1 MQKFS
6 DVFGKYIEK
15 KCADPA
21 LRESE
26 VTGLLVATE
35 DNAIRV
41 TVSPSALVPH
51 AVISETQRALAMGL
65 SARSVVISAR
75 YPAELLD
82 EKAFPLIID
91 YLKAANEPVN
101 GFFLRAEVAFED
113 NRFAVRLP
121 EQIVSFLE
129 PLALTGKIAA
139 QTEALFG
146 IHPQVSFIPVP
157 DYELKPV
164 EYPTEKLVE
173 DDYIPEIPPVPL
185 EAPPWE
191 EEAPLPEPP
200 SVEPQDT
207 PAAAPKAPP
216 KPRAPKK
223 EKADTP
229 FEDSSKK
236 PIGAYRLIK
245 GAAVPISTLALDT
258 GSAVIWGDIFSMES
272 RTTRD
277 NNHFIMSIAITDY
290 TGSINLKIFDEIKN
304 KPKLDTLKVGNTI
317 LVQGDISY
325 DKYDRDMVM
334 RPRNINTVKK
344 NVVTDDAPVK
354 RVELHLHTTMSA
366 MDAVTPAEQLVRRA
380 HDWGHPAVA
389 ITDHGVVQAFPEVMN
404 AVEAIR
410 KDDPDFK
417 AIYGVEGY
425 FVNDMLPAVKGKTDE
440 AIDGRYIVFDLETT
454 GLSPATERIIEIG
467 AVKVENGAVTDSFD
481 LFVDP
486 EKTISPEITRL
497 TSITNDMVAGAPSE
511 QEALEQFFRF
521 CDGCNVFVAHNAD
534 FDMSFLR
541 AAIHRCGREEDPV
554 QIDTLV
560 MGRAMYPGLKKHK
573 LDSLAEHLG
582 VEQKHHHRA
591 DDDARVL
598 AEIFL
603 KMLQTLVAEKQIT
616 KVMEINHSMGQQ
628 NSTKTHP
635 YHIVLLVKNQVGLKN
650 LYKIISASHLD
661 YFYKKPRIPKS
672 LLTKYREGII
682 VGSACEAGEL
692 FKAIREGKK
701 WAELCDI
708 ASFYDYLEVQPLGNN
723 MFMVRDGEVRSEKA
737 LQDFNITVLKLGKQ
751 LGIPVVATGDV
762 HFMDQK
768 DGRFREILMAGSGF
782 KDTDNQAPL
791 YFRTTEQMLK
801 EFDYL
806 PEETAQEIVI
816 DNPRKIAEMV
826 EYIRPIPK
834 GTFPPSIPGSEEDL
848 IRITT
853 TRAKEM
859 YGDPLPEIVEKRLN
873 RELDSITKHGFAVLY
888 MIAQKLIYRSNEDGY
903 QVGSRGSVGSSFV
916 ATMAGISE
924 VNPLSPHY
932 LCRNCK
938 HSEFITDGS
947 YGSGFDLPHKNCPI
961 CGEEMYQDGHE
972 IPFETF
978 LGFDGDKEP
987 DIDLNFANEYQ
998 SRAHRYTEELF
1009 GRDHVFKAGTISTV
1023 KDKTAFGYVKHF
1035 LEERGQTVT
1044 NAEENRLILG
1054 CTGVKRTT
1062 GQHPGG
1068 MVVIPNDYE
1077 VYDFCPVQHPADDPN
1092 SDIITTHFDFHSLH
1106 DTILKLDELG
1116 HVVPTLYKHLEDYTG
1131 LKINDTPTND
1141 PEVYTLFTS
1150 CEALGISL
1158 DDIGITNGTLAL
1170 PEMGTGF
1177 VRGMLLEAKPKTFS
1191 DLLQISGLSHGT
1203 DVWLGNARDLIQ
1215 NGTCTISEV
1224 IGTRDSIMTYLL
1236 HHGLEPK
1243 RAFTI
1248 MEITRKGKAPK
1259 LLTDEMKQDM
1269 LAHGVPQWYIDSC
1282 LKIKYMFPKAHAAA
1296 YVIAAVRLGWFKV
1309 YRPQEFY
1316 AVYFTS
1322 RGDDFDANTAILG
1335 PAAVKQKILSLIAKG
1350 NDIST
1355 KESDQLE
1362 TLQVTYEMLLR
1373 GIELLPVD
1381 LYRSDATLYRLEGDK
1396 LRLPFTALK
1405 GLGAAAATALAEA
1418 GQKGPYLSVDDLTT
1432 RAGVSKTVVDL
1443 LREHGALASLPESS
1457 QMSLFG

>member
-1 MQKFS
+1 MQRFE
-6 DVFGKYIEK
+6 DIFGKYIEK
-15 KCADPA
+15 KCDSQA
-21 LRESE
+21 LRQSD
-26 VTGLLVATE
+26 VAGLQIATE
-35 DNAIRV
+35 DNAVRI
-41 TVSPSALVPH
+41 TLSSAALISH
-51 AVISETQRALAMGL
+51 AAIAEAQRSIAMGL
-65 SARSVVISAR
+65 LARVVEIKVH
-75 YPAELLD
+75 YPAELLG
-82 EKAFPLIID
+82 EEAFLLIID
-91 YLKAANEPVN
+91 YLKAANVPVN
-101 GFFLRAEVAFED
+101 GFFRRAVITYENE
-113 NRFAVRLP
+113 RFIVKLP
-121 EQIVSFLE
+121 EGIAAFLE
-129 PLALTGKIAA
+129 PLALPGKIAA
-139 QTEALFG
+139 QADELFG
-146 IHPQVSFIPVP
+146 VRPQVSFVPVP

-164 EYPTEKLVE
+164 EEPAPVMEAA
-173 DDYIPEIPPVPL
+173 PEVPPPPE

-191 EEAPLPEPP
+191 EAPIPP
-200 SVEPQDT
+200 AETEST
-207 PAAAPKAPP
+207 PAAKAPA

-223 EKADTP
+223 EKANIPYDEAT
-229 FEDSSKK
+229 KK
-236 PIGAYRLIK
+236 PVGNYRAIK
-245 GAAVPISTLALDT
+245 GTPVPIGTLGLDS
-258 GSAVIWGDIFSMES
+258 GSAVIWGDIFSVDC
-272 RTTRD
+272 RDTRD
-277 NNHFIMSIAITDY
+277 KNHFIMSIAITDY
-290 TGSINLKIFDEIKN
+290 TGSINLKIFDELSL
-304 KPKLDTLKVGNTI
+304 KPRLGDLKPGMTV

-334 RPRNINTVKK
+334 RPRHINTVKK
-344 NVVTDDAPVK
+344 NVLTDDAPVK

-366 MDAVTPAEQLVRRA
+366 MDGVSTAEDLVKRA
-380 HDWGHPAVA
+380 HSWGHPAVA
-389 ITDHGVVQAFPEVMN
+389 VTDHGVVQAFPEVMN
-404 AVEAIR
+404 TVEKIR

-425 FVNDMLPAVKGKTDE
+425 FINDMLPAVKGRTD
-440 AIDGRYIVFDLETT
+440 APINGRYIIFDLETT
-454 GLSPATERIIEIG
+454 GLSAATERIIEIG
-467 AVKVENGAVTDSFD
+467 AVKVENGEILESFD

-486 EKTISPEITRL
+486 EKTITPEITRL
-497 TSITNDMVAGAPSE
+497 TSITNEMVAGAPKE
-511 QEALEQFFRF
+511 TEALEQFFRF
-521 CDGCNVFVAHNAD
+521 CDGCDILVAHNAD
-534 FDMSFLR
+534 FDMGFLR
-541 AAIHRCGREEDPV
+541 AAIRRCGREEDPV

-560 MGRAMYPGLKKHK
+560 MARAMYPELKKHK
-573 LDSLAEHLG
+573 LDTIAERLG
-582 VEQKHHHRA
+582 VTQKHHHRA

-603 KMLQTLVAEKQIT
+603 KMVQRLVEDAGIT
-616 KVMEINHSMGQQ
+616 KVMDINHSMGQQ
-628 NSTKTHP
+628 NTGKMHP
-635 YHIVLLVKNQVGLKN
+635 YHIVLLVQNQTGLKN
-650 LYKIISASHLD
+650 LYKIISASHLE
-661 YFYKKPRIPKS
+661 YFQKKPRIPKS
-672 LLTKYREGII
+672 LLVRHREGLL

-701 WAELCDI
+701 WSELCDI
-708 ASFYDYLEVQPLGNN
+708 AEFYDYLEVQPLGNN
-723 MFMVRDGEVRSEKA
+723 MFMVRDGEVRSEKD
-737 LQDFNITVLKLGKQ
+737 LQDLNITVLKLGQQ
-751 LGIPVVATGDV
+751 LGKPVVATGDV
-762 HFMDQK
+762 HFLEEK
-768 DGRFREILMAGSGF
+768 DARFREILMAGMGF
-782 KDTDNQAPL
+782 KDADNQAPL
-791 YFRTTEQMLK
+791 YFRTTGQMLK

-806 PEETAQEIVI
+806 PEETAREIVI
-816 DNPRKIAEMV
+816 DNPRKIAESI
-826 EYIRPIPK
+826 EYVRPIPK

-888 MIAQKLIYRSNEDGY
+888 MIAQKLIFRSNEEGY

-924 VNPLSPHY
+924 VNPLPPHY
-932 LCRNCK
+932 LCRKCK

-947 YGSGFDLPHKNCPI
+947 YGSGFDLPHKNCPV

-1009 GRDHVFKAGTISTV
+1009 GRDHVFKAGTISTI
-1023 KDKTAFGYVKHF
+1023 KDKTAYGYVKHF
-1035 LEERGQTVT
+1035 LEDRGQTVP
-1044 NAEENRLILG
+1044 NAEENRLVIG
-1054 CTGVKRTT
+1054 CTGIKRTT

-1141 PEVYTLFTS
+1141 PAVYTLFTS
-1150 CEALGISL
+1150 CEALGITL

-1170 PEMGTGF
+1170 PEMGTPF

-1203 DVWLGNARDLIQ
+1203 DVWLGNAQDLIR

-1243 RAFTI
+1243 LAFNI
-1248 MEITRKGKAPK
+1248 MEITRKGKAPEK
-1259 LLTDEMKQDM
+1259 LTEEMKQDM
-1269 LAHGVPQWYIDSC
+1269 LAHNVPQWYIDSC

-1309 YRPQEFY
+1309 YRPREFY

-1350 NDIST
+1350 NEIST

-1381 LYRSDATLYRLEGDK
+1381 LYQSDATLYRLEGDK

-1405 GLGAAAATALAEA
+1405 GLGTAAAASLAEA
-1418 GQKGPYLSVDDLTT
+1418 GRKGPYLSIDDITA
-1432 RAGVSKTVVDL
+1432 RSGVSKTVIDL
-1443 LREHGALASLPESS
+1443 LREHGSLSSLPESS

>member
-1 MQKFS
+1 MQRFE

-15 KCADPA
+15 KSDSQA
-21 LRESE
+21 LRQSD
-26 VTGLLVATE
+26 VAGLQIATE
-35 DNAIRV
+35 DNAVRI
-41 TVSPSALVPH
+41 TLSSAALISH
-51 AVISETQRALAMGL
+51 AAIAEAQRSIAMGL
-65 SARSVVISAR
+65 LARVVEIKVH
-75 YPAELLD
+75 YPAELLG
-82 EKAFPLIID
+82 EEAFLLIID
-91 YLKAANEPVN
+91 YLKAANVPVN
-101 GFFLRAEVAFED
+101 GFFRRAVITYENE
-113 NRFAVRLP
+113 RFIVKLP
-121 EQIVSFLE
+121 EGIAAFLE
-129 PLALTGKIAA
+129 PLALPGKIAA
-139 QTEALFG
+139 QADELFG
-146 IHPQVSFIPVP
+146 VRPQVSFIPVP
-157 DYELKPV
+157 DYELKPAEEPAPVV
-164 EYPTEKLVE
+164 EEA
-173 DDYIPEIPPVPL
+173 PEVPPPPE

-191 EEAPLPEPP
+191 EAPIPP
-200 SVEPQDT
+200 AETEST
-207 PAAAPKAPP
+207 PAAKAPA

-223 EKADTP
+223 EKANIPYDEAT
-229 FEDSSKK
+229 KK
-236 PIGAYRLIK
+236 PVGNYRAIK
-245 GAAVPISTLALDT
+245 GTPVPIGTLGLDS
-258 GSAVIWGDIFSMES
+258 GSAVIWGDIFSVDC
-272 RTTRD
+272 RDTRD
-277 NNHFIMSIAITDY
+277 KNHFIMSIAITDY
-290 TGSINLKIFDEIKN
+290 TGSINLKIFDELSL
-304 KPKLDTLKVGNTI
+304 KPKLGDLKPGMTV

-334 RPRNINTVKK
+334 RPRHINTVKK
-344 NVVTDDAPVK
+344 NVLTDDAPVK

-366 MDAVTPAEQLVRRA
+366 MDGVSTAEDLVKRA
-380 HDWGHPAVA
+380 HSWGHPAVA
-389 ITDHGVVQAFPEVMN
+389 VTDHGVVQAFPEVMN
-404 AVEAIR
+404 TVEKIR

-425 FVNDMLPAVKGKTDE
+425 FINDMLPAVKGRTD
-440 AIDGRYIVFDLETT
+440 APINGRYIIFDLETT
-454 GLSPATERIIEIG
+454 GLSAATERIIEIG
-467 AVKVENGAVTDSFD
+467 AVKVENGEILESFD

-486 EKTISPEITRL
+486 EKAITPEITRL
-497 TSITNDMVAGAPSE
+497 TSITNEMVAGAPKE
-511 QEALEQFFRF
+511 AEALEQFFRF
-521 CDGCNVFVAHNAD
+521 CDGCDILVAHNAD
-534 FDMSFLR
+534 FDMGFLR
-541 AAIHRCGREEDPV
+541 AAIRRCGREEDPV

-560 MGRAMYPGLKKHK
+560 MARAMYPELKKHK
-573 LDSLAEHLG
+573 LDTIAERLG
-582 VEQKHHHRA
+582 VTQKHHHRA

-603 KMLQTLVAEKQIT
+603 KMVQKLVEDAGIT
-616 KVMEINHSMGQQ
+616 KVMDINHSMGQQ
-628 NSTKTHP
+628 NTAKTHP
-635 YHIVLLVKNQVGLKN
+635 YHIVLLVQNQTGLKN
-650 LYKIISASHLD
+650 LYKIISASHLE
-661 YFYKKPRIPKS
+661 YFQKKPRIPKS
-672 LLTKYREGII
+672 LLIRHREGLL

-701 WAELCDI
+701 WSELCDI
-708 ASFYDYLEVQPLGNN
+708 ADFYDYLEVQPLGNN
-723 MFMVRDGEVRSEKA
+723 MFMVRDGEVRSEKD
-737 LQDFNITVLKLGKQ
+737 LQDLNITVLKLGQQ
-751 LGIPVVATGDV
+751 LGKPVVATGDV
-762 HFMDQK
+762 HFLEEK
-768 DGRFREILMAGSGF
+768 DARFREILMAGMGF
-782 KDTDNQAPL
+782 KDADNQAPL
-791 YFRTTEQMLK
+791 YFRTTGQMLK

-806 PEETAQEIVI
+806 PEETAREIVI
-816 DNPRKIAEMV
+816 DNPRKIAESI
-826 EYIRPIPK
+826 EYVRPIPK

-888 MIAQKLIYRSNEDGY
+888 MIAQKLIFRSNEEGY

-924 VNPLSPHY
+924 VNPLPPHY
-932 LCRNCK
+932 LCRKCK

-947 YGSGFDLPHKNCPI
+947 YGSGFDLPHKNCPV

-1009 GRDHVFKAGTISTV
+1009 GRDHVFKAGTISTI
-1023 KDKTAFGYVKHF
+1023 KDKTAYGYVKHF
-1035 LEERGQTVT
+1035 LEDRGQTVP
-1044 NAEENRLILG
+1044 NAEENRLVIG
-1054 CTGVKRTT
+1054 CTGIKRTT

-1141 PEVYTLFTS
+1141 PAVYTLFTS
-1150 CEALGISL
+1150 CEALGITL

-1170 PEMGTGF
+1170 PEMGTPF

-1203 DVWLGNARDLIQ
+1203 DVWLGNAQDLIR

-1243 RAFTI
+1243 LAFNI
-1248 MEITRKGKAPK
+1248 MEITRKGKAPEK
-1259 LLTDEMKQDM
+1259 LTEEMKQDM
-1269 LAHGVPQWYIDSC
+1269 LAHNVPQWYIDSC

-1309 YRPQEFY
+1309 YRPREFY

-1350 NDIST
+1350 NEIST

-1381 LYRSDATLYRLEGDK
+1381 LYQSDATLYRLEGDK

-1405 GLGAAAATALAEA
+1405 GLGAAAAASLAEA
-1418 GQKGPYLSVDDLTT
+1418 GRKGPYLSIDDITA
-1432 RAGVSKTVVDL
+1432 RSGVSKTVIDL
-1443 LREHGALASLPESS
+1443 LREHGSLSSLPESS

>member
-1 MQKFS
+1 MQRFE

-15 KCADPA
+15 KCNCQA
-21 LRESE
+21 LRQSD
-26 VTGLLVATE
+26 VAGLQIATE
-35 DNAIRV
+35 ENAVRI
-41 TVSPSALVPH
+41 TLSSATLISH
-51 AVISETQRALAMGL
+51 AAIAEAQRSIAMGL
-65 SARSVVISAR
+65 LARVVEIKVH
-75 YPAELLD
+75 YPAELLG
-82 EKAFPLIID
+82 EEAFLLIID
-91 YLKAANEPVN
+91 YLKAANVPVN
-101 GFFLRAEVAFED
+101 GFFRRAVITYENE
-113 NRFAVRLP
+113 RFTVKLP
-121 EQIVSFLE
+121 EGIAAFLE
-129 PLALTGKIAA
+129 PLALPGKIAA
-139 QTEALFG
+139 QADELFG
-146 IHPQVSFIPVP
+146 VRPQVSFVPVP

-164 EYPTEKLVE
+164 EEPAPVMEE
-173 DDYIPEIPPVPL
+173 APEVPPPPE

-191 EEAPLPEPP
+191 EAPIPP
-200 SVEPQDT
+200 AETEST
-207 PAAAPKAPP
+207 PAAKVPA

-223 EKADTP
+223 EKANTP
-229 FEDSSKK
+229 YDEATKK
-236 PIGAYRLIK
+236 PVGNYRAIK
-245 GAAVPISTLALDT
+245 GTPVPIGTLGLDS
-258 GSAVIWGDIFSMES
+258 GSAVIWGDIFSVDC
-272 RTTRD
+272 RDTRD
-277 NNHFIMSIAITDY
+277 KNHFIMSIAITDY
-290 TGSINLKIFDEIKN
+290 TGSINLKIFDELSL
-304 KPKLDTLKVGNTI
+304 KPKLGDLKPGMTV

-334 RPRNINTVKK
+334 RPRHINTVKK
-344 NVVTDDAPVK
+344 NVLTDDAPVK

-366 MDAVTPAEQLVRRA
+366 MDGVSTAEDLVKRA
-380 HDWGHPAVA
+380 HSWGHPAVA
-389 ITDHGVVQAFPEVMN
+389 VTDHGVVQAFPEVMN
-404 AVEAIR
+404 TVEKIR

-425 FVNDMLPAVKGKTDE
+425 FINDMLPAVKGRTD
-440 AIDGRYIVFDLETT
+440 APINGRYIIFDLETT
-454 GLSPATERIIEIG
+454 GLSAATERIIEIG
-467 AVKVENGAVTDSFD
+467 AVKVENGEILESFD

-486 EKTISPEITRL
+486 EKAITPEITRL
-497 TSITNDMVAGAPSE
+497 TSITNEMVAGAPKE
-511 QEALEQFFRF
+511 AEALEQFFRF
-521 CDGCNVFVAHNAD
+521 CDGCDILVAHNAD
-534 FDMSFLR
+534 FDMGFLR
-541 AAIHRCGREEDPV
+541 AAIRRCGREEDPV

-560 MGRAMYPGLKKHK
+560 MARAMYPELKKHK
-573 LDSLAEHLG
+573 LDTIAERLG
-582 VEQKHHHRA
+582 VTQKHHHRA

-603 KMLQTLVAEKQIT
+603 KMVQKLVEDAGIT
-616 KVMEINHSMGQQ
+616 KVMDINHSMGQQ
-628 NSTKTHP
+628 NTAKTHP
-635 YHIVLLVKNQVGLKN
+635 YHIVLLVQNQTGLKN
-650 LYKIISASHLD
+650 LYKIISASHLE
-661 YFYKKPRIPKS
+661 YFQKKPRIPKS
-672 LLTKYREGII
+672 LLVQHREGLL

-701 WAELCDI
+701 WSELCDI
-708 ASFYDYLEVQPLGNN
+708 ADFYDYLEVQPLGNN
-723 MFMVRDGEVRSEKA
+723 MFMVRDGEVRSEKD
-737 LQDFNITVLKLGKQ
+737 LQDLNITVLKLGQQ
-751 LGIPVVATGDV
+751 LGKPVVATGDV
-762 HFMDQK
+762 HFLEEK
-768 DGRFREILMAGSGF
+768 DARFREILMAGMGF
-782 KDTDNQAPL
+782 KDADHQAPL
-791 YFRTTEQMLK
+791 YFRTTGQMLK

-806 PEETAQEIVI
+806 PEETAREIVI
-816 DNPRKIAEMV
+816 DNPRKIAESI
-826 EYIRPIPK
+826 EYVRPIPK

-888 MIAQKLIYRSNEDGY
+888 MIAQKLIFRSNEEGY

-924 VNPLSPHY
+924 VNPLPPHY
-932 LCRNCK
+932 LCRKCK

-947 YGSGFDLPHKNCPI
+947 YGSGFDLPHKNCPV

-1009 GRDHVFKAGTISTV
+1009 GRDHVFKAGTISTI
-1023 KDKTAFGYVKHF
+1023 KDKTAYGYVKHF
-1035 LEERGQTVT
+1035 LEDRGQTVP
-1044 NAEENRLILG
+1044 NAEENRLVIG
-1054 CTGVKRTT
+1054 CTGIKRTT

-1141 PEVYTLFTS
+1141 PAVYTLFTS
-1150 CEALGISL
+1150 CEALGITL

-1170 PEMGTGF
+1170 PEMGTPF
-1177 VRGMLLEAKPKTFS
+1177 VRGMLLEAKPKSFS

-1203 DVWLGNARDLIQ
+1203 DVWLGNAQDLIR

-1243 RAFTI
+1243 LAFNI
-1248 MEITRKGKAPK
+1248 MEITRKGKAPEK
-1259 LLTDEMKQDM
+1259 LTEEMKQDM
-1269 LAHGVPQWYIDSC
+1269 LAHDVPQWYIDSC

-1309 YRPQEFY
+1309 YRPREFY

-1350 NDIST
+1350 NEIST

-1381 LYRSDATLYRLEGDK
+1381 LYQSDATLYRLEGDK

-1405 GLGAAAATALAEA
+1405 GLGAAAAASLAEA
-1418 GQKGPYLSVDDLTT
+1418 GRKGPYLSIDDITG
-1432 RAGVSKTVVDL
+1432 RSGVSKTVIDL
-1443 LREHGALASLPESS
+1443 LREHGSLSSLPESS

>member
-1 MQKFS
+1 MQRFE
-6 DVFGKYIEK
+6 DIFGKYIEK
-15 KCADPA
+15 KCDSQA
-21 LRESE
+21 LRQSD
-26 VTGLLVATE
+26 VAGLQIATE
-35 DNAIRV
+35 DNAVRI
-41 TVSPSALVPH
+41 TLSSAALISH
-51 AVISETQRALAMGL
+51 AAIAEAQRSIAMGL
-65 SARSVVISAR
+65 LARVVEIKVH
-75 YPAELLD
+75 YPAELLG
-82 EKAFPLIID
+82 EEAFLLIID
-91 YLKAANEPVN
+91 YLKAANVPVN
-101 GFFLRAEVAFED
+101 GFFRRAVITYENE
-113 NRFAVRLP
+113 RFTVKLP
-121 EQIVSFLE
+121 EGIAAFLE
-129 PLALTGKIAA
+129 PLALPGKIAA
-139 QTEALFG
+139 QADELFG
-146 IHPQVSFIPVP
+146 VRPQVSFIPVP
-157 DYELKPV
+157 DYELKPAEEPAPVV
-164 EYPTEKLVE
+164 EEA
-173 DDYIPEIPPVPL
+173 PEVPPPPE

-191 EEAPLPEPP
+191 EAPIPP
-200 SVEPQDT
+200 AETEST
-207 PAAAPKAPP
+207 PAAKAPA

-223 EKADTP
+223 EKANIPYDETT
-229 FEDSSKK
+229 KK
-236 PIGAYRLIK
+236 PVGNYRPIK
-245 GAAVPISTLALDT
+245 GAPVPIGTLGLDS
-258 GSAVIWGDIFSMES
+258 GSAVIWGDIFSVDC
-272 RTTRD
+272 RDTRD
-277 NNHFIMSIAITDY
+277 KNHFIMSIAITDY
-290 TGSINLKIFDEIKN
+290 TGSINLKIFDELSL
-304 KPKLDTLKVGNTI
+304 KPKLGDLKPGMTV

-334 RPRNINTVKK
+334 RPRHINTVKK
-344 NVVTDDAPVK
+344 NVLTDDAPVK

-366 MDAVTPAEQLVRRA
+366 MDGVSTAEDLVKRA
-380 HDWGHPAVA
+380 HSWGHPAVA
-389 ITDHGVVQAFPEVMN
+389 VTDHGVVQAFPEVMN
-404 AVEAIR
+404 TVEKIR

-425 FVNDMLPAVKGKTDE
+425 FINDMLPAVKGRTD
-440 AIDGRYIVFDLETT
+440 APINGRYIIFDLETT
-454 GLSPATERIIEIG
+454 GLSAATERIIEIG
-467 AVKVENGAVTDSFD
+467 AVKVEYGEILESFD

-486 EKTISPEITRL
+486 EKAITPEITRL
-497 TSITNDMVAGAPSE
+497 TSITNEMVAGAPKE
-511 QEALEQFFRF
+511 ADALEQFFRF
-521 CDGCNVFVAHNAD
+521 CDGCDILVAHNAD
-534 FDMSFLR
+534 FDMGFLR
-541 AAIHRCGREEDPV
+541 AAIRRCGREEDPV

-560 MGRAMYPGLKKHK
+560 MARAMYPELKKHK
-573 LDSLAEHLG
+573 LDTIAERLG
-582 VEQKHHHRA
+582 VTQKHHHRA

-603 KMLQTLVAEKQIT
+603 KMVQKLVEDAGIT
-616 KVMEINHSMGQQ
+616 KVMDINHSMGQQ
-628 NSTKTHP
+628 NTAKTHP
-635 YHIVLLVKNQVGLKN
+635 YHIVLLVQNQTGLKN
-650 LYKIISASHLD
+650 LYKIISASHLE
-661 YFYKKPRIPKS
+661 YFQKKPRIPKS
-672 LLTKYREGII
+672 LLVRHREGLL

-701 WAELCDI
+701 WSELCDI
-708 ASFYDYLEVQPLGNN
+708 ADFYDYLEVQPLGNN
-723 MFMVRDGEVRSEKA
+723 MFMVRDGEVRSEKD
-737 LQDFNITVLKLGKQ
+737 LQDLNITVLKLGQQ
-751 LGIPVVATGDV
+751 LGKPVVATGDV
-762 HFMDQK
+762 HFLEEK
-768 DGRFREILMAGSGF
+768 DARFREILMAGMGF
-782 KDTDNQAPL
+782 KDADNQAPL
-791 YFRTTEQMLK
+791 YFRTTGQMLK

-806 PEETAQEIVI
+806 PEETAREIVI
-816 DNPRKIAEMV
+816 DNPRKIAESI
-826 EYIRPIPK
+826 EYVRPIPK

-888 MIAQKLIYRSNEDGY
+888 MIAQKLIFRSNEEGY

-924 VNPLSPHY
+924 VNPLPPHY
-932 LCRNCK
+932 LCRKCK

-947 YGSGFDLPHKNCPI
+947 YGSGFDLPHKNCPV

-1009 GRDHVFKAGTISTV
+1009 GRDHVFKAGTISTI
-1023 KDKTAFGYVKHF
+1023 KDKTAYGYVKHF
-1035 LEERGQTVT
+1035 LEDRGQTVP
-1044 NAEENRLILG
+1044 NAEENRLVIG
-1054 CTGVKRTT
+1054 CTGIKRTT

-1141 PEVYTLFTS
+1141 PAVYTLFTS
-1150 CEALGISL
+1150 CEALGITL

-1170 PEMGTGF
+1170 PEMGTPF

-1203 DVWLGNARDLIQ
+1203 DVWLGNAQDLIR

-1243 RAFTI
+1243 LAFNI
-1248 MEITRKGKAPK
+1248 MEITRKGKAPEK
-1259 LLTDEMKQDM
+1259 LTEEMKQDM
-1269 LAHGVPQWYIDSC
+1269 LAHNVPQWYIDSC

-1309 YRPQEFY
+1309 YRPREFY

-1350 NDIST
+1350 NEIST

-1381 LYRSDATLYRLEGDK
+1381 LYQSDATLYRLEGDK

-1405 GLGAAAATALAEA
+1405 GLGAAAAASLAEA
-1418 GQKGPYLSVDDLTT
+1418 GRKGPYLSIDDITA
-1432 RAGVSKTVVDL
+1432 RSGVSKTVIDL
-1443 LREHGALASLPESS
+1443 LREHGSLSSLPESS

>member
-1 MQKFS
+1 MQRFE

-15 KCADPA
+15 NCYNAP

-26 VTGLLVATE
+26 VVGLQIATE

-41 TVSPSALVPH
+41 ALSSPCIIPYSAI
-51 AVISETQRALAMGL
+51 AEAQRILSMNL
-65 SARSVVISAR
+65 SARSVAISAR
-75 YPAELLD
+75 YPSELLGP
-82 EKAFPLIID
+82 EAFSLVID
-91 YLKAANEPVN
+91 YLKAANVPVN
-101 GFFLRAEVAFED
+101 GFFRRAEIMYD
-113 NRFAVRLP
+113 NRCFTVRLP
-121 EQIVSFLE
+121 EQTVTFLE
-129 PLALTGKIAA
+129 PLALPGKIAA
-139 QTEALFG
+139 QAEALFG
-146 IHPQVSFIPVP
+146 IRPQVSFIPVP
-157 DYELKPV
+157 DYELKPIDPR
-164 EYPTEKLVE
+164 PTVV
-173 DDYIPEIPPVPL
+173 DDYIPEIPPIPE

-191 EEAPLPEPP
+191 DATPLSKPLQEESAFAP
-200 SVEPQDT
+200 
-207 PAAAPKAPP
+207 AAPKTSP
-216 KPRAPKK
+216 KPHTPKR
-223 EKADTP
+223 EKVDTP
-229 FEDSSKK
+229 YEESSKK
-236 PIGAYRLIK
+236 PVGNYRLIK
-245 GAAVPISTLALDT
+245 GSPMPISNLALDT
-258 GSAVIWGDIFSMES
+258 GSAVIWGDVFSTES
-272 RTTRD
+272 RITRD

-290 TGSINLKIFDEIKN
+290 TGSINLKIFDEIGN
-304 KPKLDTLKVGNTI
+304 KAKLEAISVGDTI
-317 LVQGDISY
+317 LIQGDISY

-344 NVVTDDAPVK
+344 NIITDDAPVK

-366 MDAVTPAEQLVRRA
+366 MDAVTPAEQLVYRA
-380 HDWGHPAVA
+380 HEWGHPAIA

-404 AVEAIR
+404 AVDKIR
-410 KDDPDFK
+410 KDDPEFK

-425 FVNDMLPAVKGKTDE
+425 FINDMLPAVKGQTD
-440 AIDGRYIVFDLETT
+440 AVIDGRYIVFDLETT
-454 GLSPATERIIEIG
+454 GLSNASERIIEIG
-467 AVKVENGAVTDSFD
+467 AVKVENGQIIDSFD
-481 LFVDP
+481 TFVDP
-486 EKTISPEITRL
+486 EKAISPEITRL
-497 TSITNDMVAGAPSE
+497 TSITNEMVAGAPTES
-511 QEALEQFFRF
+511 EALEQFFHF
-521 CDGCNVFVAHNAD
+521 CDGCDIFVAHNAD
-534 FDMSFLR
+534 FDMGFLR
-541 AAIHRCGREEDPV
+541 TAIRRCGREEDPV

-560 MGRAMYPGLKKHK
+560 MGRAMYPELRKHK
-573 LDSLAEHLG
+573 LDTLAEHMG

-603 KMLQTLVAEKQIT
+603 KMLDELVAEKKIT
-616 KVMEINHSMGQQ
+616 MVSEINHSIGQQ
-628 NSTKTHP
+628 NNTKTHP
-635 YHIVLLVKNQVGLKN
+635 YHIVLLVQNQVGLKN
-650 LYKIISASHLD
+650 LYKIISASHLE
-661 YFYKKPRIPKS
+661 YFHKKPRIPKS
-672 LLTKYREGII
+672 LLVKYREGLL

-692 FKAIREGKK
+692 YKAIREGKK

-708 ASFYDYLEVQPLGNN
+708 ASFYDYLEIQPLGNN
-723 MFMVRDGEVRSEKA
+723 MFMVRDGEVRSEKDI
-737 LQDFNITVLKLGKQ
+737 QNINITVLKLGKQ
-751 LGIPVVATGDV
+751 LGIPV
-762 HFMDQK
+762 HFMEQK
-768 DGRFREILMAGSGF
+768 DARFREILMAGMGF
-782 KDTDNQAPL
+782 KDADNQAPL
-791 YFRTTEQMLK
+791 FFRTTDQMLK

-806 PEETAQEIVI
+806 PDETAREIVI
-816 DNPRKIAEMV
+816 DNPRKIAESV
-826 EYIRPIPK
+826 EYVRPIPK

-888 MIAQKLIYRSNEDGY
+888 MIAQKLIYRSNEEGY

-924 VNPLSPHY
+924 VNPLAPHY
-932 LCRNCK
+932 LCRKCK

-947 YGSGFDLPHKNCPI
+947 YGSGFDLPHKKCPNCGI
-961 CGEEMYQDGHE
+961 EMYQDGHE

-1044 NAEENRLILG
+1044 NAEENRLIQG

-1141 PEVYTLFTS
+1141 PAVYTLFTS
-1150 CEALGISL
+1150 CEALGITL
-1158 DDIGITNGTLAL
+1158 DDIGIANGTLAL

-1203 DVWLGNARDLIQ
+1203 AVWLGNAQDLIR

-1236 HHGLEPK
+1236 HHGMEPK
-1243 RAFTI
+1243 LAFKI

-1269 LAHGVPQWYIDSC
+1269 LAHDVPPWYIDSC
-1282 LKIKYMFPKAHAAA
+1282 LKIQYMFPKAHAAA

-1309 YRPQEFY
+1309 YRPREFY

-1335 PAAVKQKILSLIAKG
+1335 PAAVKQKILSLTAKG
-1350 NDIST
+1350 NDISQ

-1381 LYRSDATLYRLEGDK
+1381 LYQSDATLYRLEGDK

-1405 GLGAAAATALAEA
+1405 GLGAAAATSLAEA
-1418 GQKGPYLSVDDLTT
+1418 GKKGPYLSIDDLTT
-1432 RAGVSKTVVDL
+1432 RAGVSKTVIDL
-1443 LREHGALASLPESS
+1443 LREHGSLTSLPESS
-1457 QMSLFG
+1457 QISFFG

>member
-1 MQKFS
+1 MQKFE
-6 DVFGKYIEK
+6 DIFGKYIEK
-15 KCADPA
+15 SCHNSS
-21 LRESE
+21 LLESD
-26 VTGLLVATE
+26 VIGLQIATE

-41 TVSPSALVPH
+41 ALSSPCIIPYSAI
-51 AVISETQRALAMGL
+51 AEAQRILSMNL
-65 SARSVVISAR
+65 SARSVAISAR
-75 YPAELLD
+75 YPSELLGP
-82 EKAFPLIID
+82 EAFSLVID
-91 YLKAANEPVN
+91 YLKAANVPVN
-101 GFFLRAEVAFED
+101 GFFRRAEIMYD
-113 NRFAVRLP
+113 NRCFTVRLP
-121 EQIVSFLE
+121 EQTVTFLE
-129 PLALTGKIAA
+129 PLALPGKIAA
-139 QTEALFG
+139 QAEALFG
-146 IHPQVSFIPVP
+146 IRPQVSFIPVP
-157 DYELKPV
+157 DYELKPIDPR
-164 EYPTEKLVE
+164 PTVV
-173 DDYIPEIPPVPL
+173 DDYIPEIPPIPE

-191 EEAPLPEPP
+191 DATPLSKPLQEESAFAP
-200 SVEPQDT
+200 
-207 PAAAPKAPP
+207 AAPKTSP
-216 KPRAPKK
+216 KPHTPKR
-223 EKADTP
+223 EKVDTP
-229 FEDSSKK
+229 YEESSKK
-236 PIGAYRLIK
+236 PVGNYRLIK
-245 GAAVPISTLALDT
+245 GSPMPISNLALDT
-258 GSAVIWGDIFSMES
+258 GSAVIWGDVFSTES
-272 RTTRD
+272 RITRD

-290 TGSINLKIFDEIKN
+290 TGSINLKIFDEIGN
-304 KPKLDTLKVGNTI
+304 KAKLEAISVGDTI
-317 LVQGDISY
+317 LIQGDISY

-344 NVVTDDAPVK
+344 NIITDDAPVK

-366 MDAVTPAEQLVRRA
+366 MDAVTPAEQLVYRA
-380 HDWGHPAVA
+380 HEWGHPAIA

-404 AVEAIR
+404 AVDKIR
-410 KDDPDFK
+410 KDDPEFK

-425 FVNDMLPAVKGKTDE
+425 FINDMLPAVKGQTD
-440 AIDGRYIVFDLETT
+440 AVIDGRYIVFDLETT
-454 GLSPATERIIEIG
+454 GLSNASERIIEIG
-467 AVKVENGAVTDSFD
+467 AVKVENGQIIDSFD
-481 LFVDP
+481 TFVD
-486 EKTISPEITRL
+486 PEITRL
-497 TSITNDMVAGAPSE
+497 TSITNEMVAGAPTES
-511 QEALEQFFRF
+511 EALEQFFHF
-521 CDGCNVFVAHNAD
+521 CDGCDIFVAHNAD
-534 FDMSFLR
+534 FDMGFLR
-541 AAIHRCGREEDPV
+541 TAIRRCGREEDPV

-560 MGRAMYPGLKKHK
+560 MGRAMYPELRKHK
-573 LDSLAEHLG
+573 LDTLAEHMG

-603 KMLQTLVAEKQIT
+603 KMLDELVAEKKIT
-616 KVMEINHSMGQQ
+616 MVSEINHSIGQQ
-628 NSTKTHP
+628 NNTKTHP
-635 YHIVLLVKNQVGLKN
+635 YHIVLLVQNQVGLKN
-650 LYKIISASHLD
+650 LYKIISASHLE
-661 YFYKKPRIPKS
+661 YFHKKPRIPKS
-672 LLTKYREGII
+672 LLVKYREGLL

-692 FKAIREGKK
+692 YKAIREGKK

-708 ASFYDYLEVQPLGNN
+708 ASFYDYLEIQPLGNN
-723 MFMVRDGEVRSEKA
+723 MFMVRDGEVRSEKDI
-737 LQDFNITVLKLGKQ
+737 QNFNITVLKLGKQ

-762 HFMDQK
+762 HFMEQK
-768 DGRFREILMAGSGF
+768 DARFREILMAGMGF
-782 KDTDNQAPL
+782 KDADNQAPL
-791 YFRTTEQMLK
+791 FFRTTDQMLK

-806 PEETAQEIVI
+806 PDETAREIVI
-816 DNPRKIAEMV
+816 DNPRKIAESV
-826 EYIRPIPK
+826 EYVRPIPK

-888 MIAQKLIYRSNEDGY
+888 MIAQKLIYRSNEEGY

-924 VNPLSPHY
+924 VNPLAPHY
-932 LCRNCK
+932 LCRKCK

-947 YGSGFDLPHKNCPI
+947 YGSGFDLPHKKCPNCGI
-961 CGEEMYQDGHE
+961 EMYQDGHE

-1044 NAEENRLILG
+1044 NAEENRLIQG

-1141 PEVYTLFTS
+1141 PAVYTLFTS
-1150 CEALGISL
+1150 CEALGITL
-1158 DDIGITNGTLAL
+1158 DDIGIANGTLAL

-1203 DVWLGNARDLIQ
+1203 AVWLGNAQDLIR

-1236 HHGLEPK
+1236 HHGMEPK
-1243 RAFTI
+1243 LAFKI

-1269 LAHGVPQWYIDSC
+1269 LAHDVPPWYIDSC
-1282 LKIKYMFPKAHAAA
+1282 LKIQYMFPKAHAAA

-1309 YRPQEFY
+1309 YRPREFY

-1335 PAAVKQKILSLIAKG
+1335 PAAVKQKILSLTAKG
-1350 NDIST
+1350 NDISQ

-1381 LYRSDATLYRLEGDK
+1381 LYQSDATLYRLEGDK

-1405 GLGAAAATALAEA
+1405 GLGAAAATSLAEA
-1418 GQKGPYLSVDDLTT
+1418 GKKGPYLSIDDLTT
-1432 RAGVSKTVVDL
+1432 RAGVSKTVIDL
-1443 LREHGALASLPESS
+1443 LREHGSLASLPESS
-1457 QMSLFG
+1457 QISFFG

>member
-1 MQKFS
+1 MQRFE
-6 DVFGKYIEK
+6 DIFGKYIEK
-15 KCADPA
+15 KCDSQA
-21 LRESE
+21 LRQSD
-26 VTGLLVATE
+26 VAGLQIATE
-35 DNAIRV
+35 ENAVRI
-41 TVSPSALVPH
+41 TLSSAALISH
-51 AVISETQRALAMGL
+51 AAIAGAQRSIAMGL
-65 SARSVVISAR
+65 LARVVEIKVH
-75 YPAELLD
+75 YPAELLG
-82 EKAFPLIID
+82 EEAFLLIID
-91 YLKAANEPVN
+91 YLKAANVPVN
-101 GFFLRAEVAFED
+101 GFFRRAVITYENE
-113 NRFAVRLP
+113 RFTVKLP
-121 EQIVSFLE
+121 EGIAAFLE
-129 PLALTGKIAA
+129 PLALPGKIAA
-139 QTEALFG
+139 QADELFG
-146 IHPQVSFIPVP
+146 VRPQVSFIPVP
-157 DYELKPV
+157 DYELKPAEEPAPVV
-164 EYPTEKLVE
+164 EEA
-173 DDYIPEIPPVPL
+173 PEVPPPPE

-191 EEAPLPEPP
+191 EASIPP
-200 SVEPQDT
+200 AETESA
-207 PAAAPKAPP
+207 PAAKAPA

-223 EKADTP
+223 EKANIPYDETT
-229 FEDSSKK
+229 KK
-236 PIGAYRLIK
+236 PVGNYRPIK
-245 GAAVPISTLALDT
+245 GAPVPIGTLGLDS
-258 GSAVIWGDIFSMES
+258 GSAVIWGDIFSVDC
-272 RTTRD
+272 RDTRD
-277 NNHFIMSIAITDY
+277 KNHFIMSIAITDY
-290 TGSINLKIFDEIKN
+290 TGSINLKIFDELSL
-304 KPKLDTLKVGNTI
+304 KPRLGDLKPGMTV

-334 RPRNINTVKK
+334 RPRHINTVKK
-344 NVVTDDAPVK
+344 NVLTDDAPVK

-366 MDAVTPAEQLVRRA
+366 MDGVSTAEDLVKRA
-380 HDWGHPAVA
+380 HSWGHPAVA
-389 ITDHGVVQAFPEVMN
+389 VTDHGVVQAFPEVMN
-404 AVEAIR
+404 TVEKIR

-425 FVNDMLPAVKGKTDE
+425 FINDMLPAVKGRTD
-440 AIDGRYIVFDLETT
+440 APINGRYIIFDLETT
-454 GLSPATERIIEIG
+454 GLSAATERIIEIG
-467 AVKVENGAVTDSFD
+467 AVKVENGEIMESFD

-486 EKTISPEITRL
+486 EKAITPEITRL
-497 TSITNDMVAGAPSE
+497 TSITNEMVAGAPKE
-511 QEALEQFFRF
+511 AEALEQFFRF
-521 CDGCNVFVAHNAD
+521 CDGCDILVAHNAD
-534 FDMSFLR
+534 FDMGFLR
-541 AAIHRCGREEDPV
+541 AAIRRCGREEDPV

-560 MGRAMYPGLKKHK
+560 MARAMYPELKKHK
-573 LDSLAEHLG
+573 LDTIAERLG
-582 VEQKHHHRA
+582 VTQKHHHRA

-603 KMLQTLVAEKQIT
+603 KMVQRLVEDAGIT
-616 KVMEINHSMGQQ
+616 KVMDINHSMGQQ
-628 NSTKTHP
+628 NTGKMHP
-635 YHIVLLVKNQVGLKN
+635 YHIVLLVQNQTGLKN
-650 LYKIISASHLD
+650 LYKIISASHLE
-661 YFYKKPRIPKS
+661 YFQKKPRIPKS
-672 LLTKYREGII
+672 LLVRHREGLL

-701 WAELCDI
+701 WSELCDI
-708 ASFYDYLEVQPLGNN
+708 ADFYDYLEVQPLGNN
-723 MFMVRDGEVRSEKA
+723 MFMVRDGEVRSEKD
-737 LQDFNITVLKLGKQ
+737 LQDLNITVLKLGQQ
-751 LGIPVVATGDV
+751 LGKPVVATGDV
-762 HFMDQK
+762 HFLEEK
-768 DGRFREILMAGSGF
+768 DARFREILMAGMGF
-782 KDTDNQAPL
+782 KDADNQAPL
-791 YFRTTEQMLK
+791 YFRTTGQMLK

-806 PEETAQEIVI
+806 PEETAREIVI
-816 DNPRKIAEMV
+816 DNPRKIAESI
-826 EYIRPIPK
+826 EYVRPIPK

-888 MIAQKLIYRSNEDGY
+888 MIAQKLIFRSNEEGY

-924 VNPLSPHY
+924 VNPLPPHY
-932 LCRNCK
+932 LCRKCK

-947 YGSGFDLPHKNCPI
+947 YGSGFDLPHKNCPV

-1009 GRDHVFKAGTISTV
+1009 GRDHVFKAGTISTI
-1023 KDKTAFGYVKHF
+1023 KDKTAYGYVKHF
-1035 LEERGQTVT
+1035 LEDRGQTVP
-1044 NAEENRLILG
+1044 NAEENRLVIG
-1054 CTGVKRTT
+1054 CTGIKRTT

-1141 PEVYTLFTS
+1141 PAVYTLFTS
-1150 CEALGISL
+1150 CEALGITL
-1158 DDIGITNGTLAL
+1158 DEIGITNGTLAL
-1170 PEMGTGF
+1170 PEMGTPF
-1177 VRGMLLEAKPKTFS
+1177 VRGMLLEAKPKSFS

-1203 DVWLGNARDLIQ
+1203 DVWLGNAQDLIR

-1243 RAFTI
+1243 LAFNI
-1248 MEITRKGKAPK
+1248 MEITRKGKAPEK
-1259 LLTDEMKQDM
+1259 LTEEMKQDM
-1269 LAHGVPQWYIDSC
+1269 LAHNVPQWYIDSC

-1309 YRPQEFY
+1309 YRPREFY

-1350 NDIST
+1350 NEIST

-1381 LYRSDATLYRLEGDK
+1381 LYQSDATLYRLEGDK

-1405 GLGAAAATALAEA
+1405 GLGAAAAASLAEA
-1418 GQKGPYLSVDDLTT
+1418 GRKGPYLSIDDITA
-1432 RAGVSKTVVDL
+1432 RSGVSKTVIDL
-1443 LREHGALASLPESS
+1443 LREHGSLSSLPESS

>member
-1 MQKFS
+1 MQRFN
-6 DVFGKYIEK
+6 DVFRKYIGEK
-15 KCADPA
+15 NIDQV
-21 LRESE
+21 LLDSE
-26 VTGLLVATE
+26 VSGLVIATE
-35 DNAIRV
+35 DNAVHV
-41 TVSPSALVPH
+41 TVSPAGLIPY
-51 AVISETQRALAMGL
+51 AVISESQRILARGL
-65 SARSVVISAR
+65 SVRSVSITAR
-75 YPAELLD
+75 YLPEMMNED
-82 EKAFPLIID
+82 AFPLVID
-91 YLKAANEPVN
+91 YLKGANEPVN
-101 GFFLRAEVAFED
+101 GFFIRSEVSFAE

-121 EQIVSFLE
+121 EQIACFLE
-129 PLALTGKIAA
+129 PLSLTAKIAA
-139 QTEALFG
+139 QAEALFG
-146 IHPQVSFIPVP
+146 VRPQVSFIPVP

-164 EYPTEKLVE
+164 EQSVSFTAEEVISEALP
-173 DDYIPEIPPVPL
+173 IPE

-191 EEAPLPEPP
+191 EASIPPEEKVLD
-200 SVEPQDT
+200 S
-207 PAAAPKAPP
+207 AASNPITK
-216 KPRAPKK
+216 KHIDKK
-223 EKADTP
+223 EKANVPYIEAT
-229 FEDSSKK
+229 KK
-236 PIGAYRLIK
+236 PIGSYRLIK
-245 GAAVPISTLALDT
+245 GAPVPISTLGVDS
-258 GSAVIWGDIFSMES
+258 GSAVIWGDVFSMES
-272 RTTRD
+272 RVTRD
-277 NNHFIMSIAITDY
+277 KNHFIMSISITDY

-304 KPKLDTLKVGNTI
+304 EPKLNTLKVGNTI

-334 RPRNINTVKK
+334 RPRNINTVEK
-344 NVVTDDAPVK
+344 NIVTDDAPVK

-366 MDAVTPAEQLVRRA
+366 MDAVTPAEKLVRRA
-380 HDWGHPAVA
+380 HDWGHPAIA
-389 ITDHGVVQAFPEVMN
+389 ITDHGVVQAFPEVMKT
-404 AVEAIR
+404 VEEIR
-410 KDDPDFK
+410 AKDPDFK

-425 FVNDMLPAVKGKTDE
+425 FVNDMLPAVKGKTD
-440 AIDGRYIVFDLETT
+440 ADIDGSYIVFDLETT
-454 GLSPATERIIEIG
+454 GLSAATERIIEIG
-467 AVKVENGAVTDSFD
+467 AVKIEKGVVTESFD
-481 LFVDP
+481 IFVNP
-486 EKTISPEITRL
+486 EKTIPLEITRL
-497 TSITNDMVAGAPSE
+497 TGITNEMVADAPFE

-521 CDGCNVFVAHNAD
+521 CNGCDIFVAHNAD

-541 AAIHRCGREEDPV
+541 AAIQRCGREEDPV

-560 MGRAMYPGLKKHK
+560 MGRAMYPELKKHK
-573 LDSLAEHLG
+573 LDFLAEHLG

-603 KMLQTLVAEKQIT
+603 KMLQTLTSEKYIT
-616 KVMEINHSMGQQ
+616 KVIEINHSMGQQ

-650 LYKIISASHLD
+650 LYRIISSSHLD

-672 LLTKYREGII
+672 LLTKYREGLI

-692 FKAIREGKK
+692 FKAIRDGKK
-701 WAELCDI
+701 WSELCEI
-708 ASFYDYLEVQPLGNN
+708 ASFYDYLEVQPIGNN
-723 MFMVRDGEVRSEKA
+723 LFMLRDGEVRSEKA
-737 LQDFNITVLKLGKQ
+737 LQDFNITVLKLGKH

-762 HFMDQK
+762 HFMDER

-791 YFRTTEQMLK
+791 YFRTTDQMLA
-801 EFDYL
+801 EFNYL
-806 PEETAQEIVI
+806 PEETAKEIVI

-826 EYIRPIPK
+826 DYVRPIPK
-834 GTFPPSIPGSEEDL
+834 GTYPPNIPGSEEDL

-859 YGDPLPEIVEKRLN
+859 YGDPLPEIVEKRLK

-924 VNPLSPHY
+924 VNPLAPHY
-932 LCRNCK
+932 LCRKCK
-938 HSEFITDGS
+938 YSEFITDGS

-1044 NAEENRLILG
+1044 NAEENRLIEG
-1054 CTGVKRTT
+1054 CTGIKRTT

-1068 MVVIPNDYE
+1068 MVVVPNEYE

-1141 PEVYTLFTS
+1141 PAVYTLFTS
-1150 CEALGISL
+1150 CEALGITL

-1170 PEMGTGF
+1170 PEMGTPF

-1203 DVWLGNARDLIQ
+1203 DVWLGNAQDLIR

-1243 RAFTI
+1243 LAFNI
-1248 MEITRKGKAPK
+1248 MEITRKGKAPEK
-1259 LLTDEMKQDM
+1259 LTEEMKQDM
-1269 LAHGVPQWYIDSC
+1269 LAHNVPQWYIDSC

-1309 YRPQEFY
+1309 YRPREFY

-1350 NDIST
+1350 NEIST
-1355 KESDQLE
+1355 KEGDQLE

-1381 LYRSDATLYRLEGDK
+1381 LYQSDATLYRLEGEK

-1405 GLGAAAATALAEA
+1405 GLGGAAAAALAEA
-1418 GQKGPYLSVDDLTT
+1418 GKKGPYLSIDDITA
-1432 RAGVSKTVVDL
+1432 RSGVSKTVIDL
-1443 LREHGALASLPESS
+1443 LREHGSLTSLPESS

>member
-1 MQKFS
+1 MQRFE

-15 KCADPA
+15 NCDNAP

-26 VTGLLVATE
+26 VVGLQIATE

-41 TVSPSALVPH
+41 ALSSPCIIPYSAI
-51 AVISETQRALAMGL
+51 AEAQRILSMNL
-65 SARSVVISAR
+65 SARSVAISAR
-75 YPAELLD
+75 YPSELLGP
-82 EKAFPLIID
+82 EAFSLVID
-91 YLKAANEPVN
+91 YLKAANVPVN
-101 GFFLRAEVAFED
+101 GFFRRAEIAYD
-113 NRFAVRLP
+113 NGNFMVKLP
-121 EQIVSFLE
+121 EQTVTFLE
-129 PLALTGKIAA
+129 PLALPGKIAA
-139 QTEALFG
+139 QAEALFG
-146 IHPQVSFIPVP
+146 IRPQVSFIPVP
-157 DYELKPV
+157 DYELKPIDPR
-164 EYPTEKLVE
+164 PTVV
-173 DDYIPEIPPVPL
+173 DDYIPEIPPIPE

-191 EEAPLPEPP
+191 DATPLSKPLQEESAFA
-200 SVEPQDT
+200 
-207 PAAAPKAPP
+207 PAATKTSP
-216 KPRAPKK
+216 KPHTPKR

-229 FEDSSKK
+229 YEESSKK
-236 PIGAYRLIK
+236 PVGNYRLIK
-245 GAAVPISTLALDT
+245 GSPMPISNLALDT
-258 GSAVIWGDIFSMES
+258 GSAVIWGDVFSTES
-272 RTTRD
+272 RITRD

-290 TGSINLKIFDEIKN
+290 TGSINLKIFDEIGN
-304 KPKLDTLKVGNTI
+304 KAKLETISVGDTI
-317 LVQGDISY
+317 LIQGDISY

-344 NVVTDDAPVK
+344 NIITDDAPVK

-366 MDAVTPAEQLVRRA
+366 MDAVTPAEQLVYRA
-380 HDWGHPAVA
+380 HEWGHPAIAV
-389 ITDHGVVQAFPEVMN
+389 TDHGVVQAFPEVMN
-404 AVEAIR
+404 AVDKIR
-410 KDDPDFK
+410 KDDPEFK

-425 FVNDMLPAVKGKTDE
+425 FINDMLPAVKGQTD
-440 AIDGRYIVFDLETT
+440 AVIDGRYIVFDLETT
-454 GLSPATERIIEIG
+454 GLSNASERIIEIG
-467 AVKVENGAVTDSFD
+467 AVKVENGQIIDSFD
-481 LFVDP
+481 TFVDP
-486 EKTISPEITRL
+486 EKAISPEITRL
-497 TSITNDMVAGAPSE
+497 TSITNEMVAGAPTES
-511 QEALEQFFRF
+511 EALEQFFHF
-521 CDGCNVFVAHNAD
+521 CDGCDIFVAHNAD
-534 FDMSFLR
+534 FDMGFLR
-541 AAIHRCGREEDPV
+541 TAIRRCGREEDPV

-560 MGRAMYPGLKKHK
+560 MGRAMYPELRKHK
-573 LDSLAEHLG
+573 LDTLAEHMG

-603 KMLQTLVAEKQIT
+603 KMLDELVAEKKIT
-616 KVMEINHSMGQQ
+616 MVSEINHSIGQQ
-628 NSTKTHP
+628 NNTKTHP
-635 YHIVLLVKNQVGLKN
+635 YHIVLLVQNQVGLKN
-650 LYKIISASHLD
+650 LYKIISASHLE
-661 YFYKKPRIPKS
+661 YFHKKPRIPKS
-672 LLTKYREGII
+672 LLVKYREGLL

-692 FKAIREGKK
+692 YKAIREGKK

-708 ASFYDYLEVQPLGNN
+708 ASFYDYLEIQPLGNN
-723 MFMVRDGEVRSEKA
+723 MFMVRDGEVRSEKDI
-737 LQDFNITVLKLGKQ
+737 QNFNITVLKLGKQ

-762 HFMDQK
+762 HFMEQK
-768 DGRFREILMAGSGF
+768 DARFREILMAGMGF
-782 KDTDNQAPL
+782 KDADNQAPL
-791 YFRTTEQMLK
+791 FFRTTDQMLK

-806 PEETAQEIVI
+806 PDETAREIVI
-816 DNPRKIAEMV
+816 DNPRKIAESV
-826 EYIRPIPK
+826 EYVRPIPK

-888 MIAQKLIYRSNEDGY
+888 MIAQKLIYRSNEEGY

-924 VNPLSPHY
+924 VNPLAPHY
-932 LCRNCK
+932 LCRKCK

-947 YGSGFDLPHKNCPI
+947 YGSGFDLPHKKCPNCGI
-961 CGEEMYQDGHE
+961 EMYQDGHE

-1044 NAEENRLILG
+1044 NAEENRLIQG

-1141 PEVYTLFTS
+1141 PAVYTLFTS
-1150 CEALGISL
+1150 CEALGITL
-1158 DDIGITNGTLAL
+1158 DDIGIANGTLAL

-1203 DVWLGNARDLIQ
+1203 AVWLGNAQDLIR

-1236 HHGLEPK
+1236 HHGMEPK
-1243 RAFTI
+1243 LAFKI

-1269 LAHGVPQWYIDSC
+1269 LAHDVPPWYIDSC
-1282 LKIKYMFPKAHAAA
+1282 LKIQYMFPKAHAAA

-1309 YRPQEFY
+1309 YRPREFY

-1335 PAAVKQKILSLIAKG
+1335 PAAVKQKILSLTAKG
-1350 NDIST
+1350 NDISQ

-1381 LYRSDATLYRLEGDK
+1381 LYQSDATLYRLEGDK

-1405 GLGAAAATALAEA
+1405 GLGAAAATSLAEA
-1418 GQKGPYLSVDDLTT
+1418 GKKGPYLSIDDLTT
-1432 RAGVSKTVVDL
+1432 RAGVSKTVIDL
-1443 LREHGALASLPESS
+1443 LREHGSLASLPESS
-1457 QMSLFG
+1457 QISFFG

>member
-1 MQKFS
+1 MQRFE

-15 KCADPA
+15 KCDSQA
-21 LRESE
+21 LRQSD
-26 VTGLLVATE
+26 VAGLQIATE
-35 DNAIRV
+35 ENAVRI
-41 TVSPSALVPH
+41 TLSSAALISH
-51 AVISETQRALAMGL
+51 AAIAEAQRSIAMGL
-65 SARSVVISAR
+65 LARVVEIKVH
-75 YPAELLD
+75 YPAELLG
-82 EKAFPLIID
+82 EEAFLLIID
-91 YLKAANEPVN
+91 YLKAANVPVN
-101 GFFLRAEVAFED
+101 GFFRRAVITYENE
-113 NRFAVRLP
+113 RFIVKLP
-121 EQIVSFLE
+121 EGIAAFLE
-129 PLALTGKIAA
+129 PLALPGKIAA
-139 QTEALFG
+139 QADELFG
-146 IHPQVSFIPVP
+146 VRPQVSFVPVP

-164 EYPTEKLVE
+164 EEPGPVMEE
-173 DDYIPEIPPVPL
+173 APEVLPPL
-185 EAPPWE
+185 EEAPPWE
-191 EEAPLPEPP
+191 EAPIPP
-200 SVEPQDT
+200 VETEST
-207 PAAAPKAPP
+207 PAAKAPA

-223 EKADTP
+223 EKANIPYDEAT
-229 FEDSSKK
+229 KK
-236 PIGAYRLIK
+236 PVGNYRPIK
-245 GAAVPISTLALDT
+245 GTPVPIGTLGLDS
-258 GSAVIWGDIFSMES
+258 GSAVIWGDIFSVDC
-272 RTTRD
+272 RDTRD
-277 NNHFIMSIAITDY
+277 KNHFIMSIAITDY
-290 TGSINLKIFDEIKN
+290 TGSINLKIFDELSL
-304 KPKLDTLKVGNTI
+304 KPKLGDLKPGMTV

-334 RPRNINTVKK
+334 RPRHINTVKK
-344 NVVTDDAPVK
+344 NVLTDDAPVK

-366 MDAVTPAEQLVRRA
+366 MDGVSTAEDLVKRA
-380 HDWGHPAVA
+380 HSWGHPAVA
-389 ITDHGVVQAFPEVMN
+389 VTDHGVVQAFPEVMN
-404 AVEAIR
+404 TVEKIR

-425 FVNDMLPAVKGKTDE
+425 FINDMLPAVKGRTD
-440 AIDGRYIVFDLETT
+440 APINGRYIIFDLETT
-454 GLSPATERIIEIG
+454 GLSAATERIIEIG
-467 AVKVENGAVTDSFD
+467 AVKVENGEILESFD

-486 EKTISPEITRL
+486 EKAITPEITRL
-497 TSITNDMVAGAPSE
+497 TSITNEMVAGAPKE
-511 QEALEQFFRF
+511 AEALEQFFRF
-521 CDGCNVFVAHNAD
+521 CDGCDILVAHNAD
-534 FDMSFLR
+534 FDMGFLR
-541 AAIHRCGREEDPV
+541 AAIRRCGREEDPV

-560 MGRAMYPGLKKHK
+560 MARAMYPELKKHK
-573 LDSLAEHLG
+573 LDTIAERLG
-582 VEQKHHHRA
+582 VTQKHHHRA

-603 KMLQTLVAEKQIT
+603 KMVQKIVEDVGIT
-616 KVMEINHSMGQQ
+616 RVMDINHSMGQQ
-628 NSTKTHP
+628 NTAKMHP
-635 YHIVLLVKNQVGLKN
+635 YHIVLLVQNQTGLKN
-650 LYKIISASHLD
+650 LYKIISASHLE
-661 YFYKKPRIPKS
+661 YFQKKPRIPKS
-672 LLTKYREGII
+672 LLVRHREGLL

-701 WAELCDI
+701 WSELCDI
-708 ASFYDYLEVQPLGNN
+708 ADFYDYLEVQPLGNN
-723 MFMVRDGEVRSEKA
+723 MFMVRDGEVRSEKD
-737 LQDFNITVLKLGKQ
+737 LQDLNITVLKLGQQ
-751 LGIPVVATGDV
+751 LGKPVVATGDV
-762 HFMDQK
+762 HFLEEK
-768 DGRFREILMAGSGF
+768 DARFREILMAGMGF
-782 KDTDNQAPL
+782 KDADNQAPL
-791 YFRTTEQMLK
+791 YFRTTGQMLK

-806 PEETAQEIVI
+806 PEETAREIVI
-816 DNPRKIAEMV
+816 DNPRKIAESI
-826 EYIRPIPK
+826 EYVRPIPK

-888 MIAQKLIYRSNEDGY
+888 MIAQKLIFRSNEEGY

-924 VNPLSPHY
+924 VNPLPPHY
-932 LCRNCK
+932 LCRKCK

-947 YGSGFDLPHKNCPI
+947 YGSGFDLPHKNCPV

-1009 GRDHVFKAGTISTV
+1009 GRDHVFKAGTISTI
-1023 KDKTAFGYVKHF
+1023 KDKTAYGYVKHF
-1035 LEERGQTVT
+1035 LEDRGQTVP
-1044 NAEENRLILG
+1044 NAEENRLVIG
-1054 CTGVKRTT
+1054 CTGIKRTT

-1141 PEVYTLFTS
+1141 PAVYTLFTS
-1150 CEALGISL
+1150 CEALGITL

-1170 PEMGTGF
+1170 PEMGTPF

-1203 DVWLGNARDLIQ
+1203 DVWLGNAQDLIR

-1243 RAFTI
+1243 LAFNI
-1248 MEITRKGKAPK
+1248 MEITRKGKAPEK
-1259 LLTDEMKQDM
+1259 LTEEMKQDM
-1269 LAHGVPQWYIDSC
+1269 LAHNVPQWYIDSC

-1309 YRPQEFY
+1309 YRPREFY

-1350 NDIST
+1350 NEIST

-1381 LYRSDATLYRLEGDK
+1381 LYQSDATLYRLEGDK

-1405 GLGAAAATALAEA
+1405 GLGAAAAASLAEA
-1418 GQKGPYLSVDDLTT
+1418 GRKGPYLSIDDITA
-1432 RAGVSKTVVDL
+1432 RSGVSKTVIDL
-1443 LREHGALASLPESS
+1443 LREHGSLSSLPESS

>member
-1 MQKFS
+1 LQRFE

-15 KCADPA
+15 KCDSQA
-21 LRESE
+21 LRQSD
-26 VTGLLVATE
+26 VAGLQIATE
-35 DNAIRV
+35 ENAVRI
-41 TVSPSALVPH
+41 TLSSAALISH
-51 AVISETQRALAMGL
+51 AAIAEAQRLIAMGL
-65 SARSVVISAR
+65 LAHVVEIKVH
-75 YPAELLD
+75 YPAELLG
-82 EKAFPLIID
+82 EEAFLLIID
-91 YLKAANEPVN
+91 YLKAANVPVN
-101 GFFLRAEVAFED
+101 GFFRRAVITYENE
-113 NRFAVRLP
+113 RFTVKLP
-121 EQIVSFLE
+121 EGIAAFLE
-129 PLALTGKIAA
+129 PLALPGKIAA
-139 QTEALFG
+139 QADELFG
-146 IHPQVSFIPVP
+146 VRPQVSFVPVP

-164 EYPTEKLVE
+164 EEPAPVMEAA
-173 DDYIPEIPPVPL
+173 PEVPPPPE

-191 EEAPLPEPP
+191 EAPIPP
-200 SVEPQDT
+200 AETES
-207 PAAAPKAPP
+207 APVAKAPA

-223 EKADTP
+223 EKANIPYDEAT
-229 FEDSSKK
+229 KK
-236 PIGAYRLIK
+236 PVGNYRPINGAP
-245 GAAVPISTLALDT
+245 VPIGTLGLDS
-258 GSAVIWGDIFSMES
+258 GSAVIWGDIFSVDC
-272 RTTRD
+272 RDTRD
-277 NNHFIMSIAITDY
+277 KNHFIMSIAITDY
-290 TGSINLKIFDEIKN
+290 TGSINLKIFDELSL
-304 KPKLDTLKVGNTI
+304 KPKLGDLKPGMTV

-334 RPRNINTVKK
+334 RPRHINTVKK
-344 NVVTDDAPVK
+344 NVLTDDAPVK

-366 MDAVTPAEQLVRRA
+366 MDGVSTAEDLVKRA
-380 HDWGHPAVA
+380 HSWGHPAVA
-389 ITDHGVVQAFPEVMN
+389 VTDHGVVQAFPEVMN
-404 AVEAIR
+404 TVEKIR

-425 FVNDMLPAVKGKTDE
+425 FINDMLPAVKGRTD
-440 AIDGRYIVFDLETT
+440 APINGRYIIFDLETT
-454 GLSPATERIIEIG
+454 GLSAATERIIEIG
-467 AVKVENGAVTDSFD
+467 AVKVENREILESFD

-486 EKTISPEITRL
+486 EKAITPEITRL
-497 TSITNDMVAGAPSE
+497 TSITNEMVAGAPKE
-511 QEALEQFFRF
+511 AEALEQFFRF
-521 CDGCNVFVAHNAD
+521 CDGCDILVAHNAD
-534 FDMSFLR
+534 FDMGFLR
-541 AAIHRCGREEDPV
+541 AAIRRCGREEDPV

-560 MGRAMYPGLKKHK
+560 MARAMYPELKKHK
-573 LDSLAEHLG
+573 LDTIAERLG
-582 VEQKHHHRA
+582 VTQKHHHRA

-603 KMLQTLVAEKQIT
+603 KMVQKLVEDAGIT
-616 KVMEINHSMGQQ
+616 KVMDINHSMGQQ
-628 NSTKTHP
+628 NTAKTHP
-635 YHIVLLVKNQVGLKN
+635 YHIVLLVQNQTGLKN
-650 LYKIISASHLD
+650 LYKIISASHLE
-661 YFYKKPRIPKS
+661 YFQKKPRIPKS
-672 LLTKYREGII
+672 LLVRHREGLL

-692 FKAIREGKK
+692 FKAIRAGKK
-701 WAELCDI
+701 WSELCDI
-708 ASFYDYLEVQPLGNN
+708 ADFYDYLEVQPLGNN
-723 MFMVRDGEVRSEKA
+723 MFMVRDGEVRSEKD
-737 LQDFNITVLKLGKQ
+737 LQDLNITVLKLGQQ
-751 LGIPVVATGDV
+751 LGKPVVATGDV
-762 HFMDQK
+762 HFLEEK
-768 DGRFREILMAGSGF
+768 DARFREILMAGMGF
-782 KDTDNQAPL
+782 KDADNQAPL
-791 YFRTTEQMLK
+791 YFRTTGQMLK

-806 PEETAQEIVI
+806 PEETAREIVI
-816 DNPRKIAEMV
+816 DNPRKIAESI
-826 EYIRPIPK
+826 EYVRPIPK

-888 MIAQKLIYRSNEDGY
+888 MIAQKLIFRSNEEGY

-924 VNPLSPHY
+924 VNPLPPHY
-932 LCRNCK
+932 LCRKCK

-947 YGSGFDLPHKNCPI
+947 YGSGFDLPHKNCPV

-1009 GRDHVFKAGTISTV
+1009 GRDHVFKAGTISTI
-1023 KDKTAFGYVKHF
+1023 KDKTAYGYVKHF
-1035 LEERGQTVT
+1035 LEDRGQTVP
-1044 NAEENRLILG
+1044 NAEENRLVIG
-1054 CTGVKRTT
+1054 CTGIKRTT

-1141 PEVYTLFTS
+1141 PAVYTLFTS
-1150 CEALGISL
+1150 CEALGITL

-1170 PEMGTGF
+1170 PEMGTPF
-1177 VRGMLLEAKPKTFS
+1177 VRGMLLEAKPKSFS

-1203 DVWLGNARDLIQ
+1203 DVWLGNAQDLIR

-1243 RAFTI
+1243 LAFNI
-1248 MEITRKGKAPK
+1248 MEITRKGKAPEK
-1259 LLTDEMKQDM
+1259 LTEEMKQDM
-1269 LAHGVPQWYIDSC
+1269 LAHNVPQWYIDSC

-1309 YRPQEFY
+1309 YRPREFY

-1350 NDIST
+1350 NEIST

-1381 LYRSDATLYRLEGDK
+1381 LYQSDATLYRLEGDK

-1405 GLGAAAATALAEA
+1405 GLGAAAAASLAEA
-1418 GQKGPYLSVDDLTT
+1418 GRKGPYLSIDDITA
-1432 RAGVSKTVVDL
+1432 RSGVSKTVIDL
-1443 LREHGALASLPESS
+1443 LREHGSLSSLPESS

>member
-1 MQKFS
+1 MQRFE

-15 KCADPA
+15 KCDSQA
-21 LRESE
+21 LRQSD
-26 VTGLLVATE
+26 VAGLQIATE
-35 DNAIRV
+35 DNAVRI
-41 TVSPSALVPH
+41 TLSSAALISH
-51 AVISETQRALAMGL
+51 AAIAEAQRSIAMGL
-65 SARSVVISAR
+65 LARVVEIKVH
-75 YPAELLD
+75 YPAELLG
-82 EKAFPLIID
+82 EEAFLLIID
-91 YLKAANEPVN
+91 YLKAANVPVN
-101 GFFLRAEVAFED
+101 GFFRRAVITYENE
-113 NRFAVRLP
+113 RFTVKLP
-121 EQIVSFLE
+121 KGIAAFLE
-129 PLALTGKIAA
+129 PLALPGKIAA
-139 QTEALFG
+139 QADELFG
-146 IHPQVSFIPVP
+146 VRPQVSFIPVP

-164 EYPTEKLVE
+164 EEPAPVMEAA
-173 DDYIPEIPPVPL
+173 PEVLPPPE

-191 EEAPLPEPP
+191 EAPIPP
-200 SVEPQDT
+200 AETESA
-207 PAAAPKAPP
+207 PAAKAPA

-223 EKADTP
+223 EKANIPYDEAT
-229 FEDSSKK
+229 KK
-236 PIGAYRLIK
+236 PVGNYRTIK
-245 GAAVPISTLALDT
+245 GAPVPIGTLGLDS
-258 GSAVIWGDIFSMES
+258 GSAVIWGDIFSVDC
-272 RTTRD
+272 RDTRD
-277 NNHFIMSIAITDY
+277 KNHFIMSIAITDY
-290 TGSINLKIFDEIKN
+290 TGSINLKIFDELSL
-304 KPKLDTLKVGNTI
+304 KPKLGDLKPGMTV

-334 RPRNINTVKK
+334 RPRHINTVKK
-344 NVVTDDAPVK
+344 NVLTDDAPVK

-366 MDAVTPAEQLVRRA
+366 MDGVSTAEDMVKRA
-380 HDWGHPAVA
+380 HSWGHPAVA
-389 ITDHGVVQAFPEVMN
+389 VTDHGVVQAFPEVMN
-404 AVEAIR
+404 TVEKIR

-425 FVNDMLPAVKGKTDE
+425 FINDMLPAVKGRTD
-440 AIDGRYIVFDLETT
+440 APINGRYIIFDLETT
-454 GLSPATERIIEIG
+454 GLSAATERIIEIG
-467 AVKVENGAVTDSFD
+467 AVKVENGEILESFD

-486 EKTISPEITRL
+486 EKAITPEITRL
-497 TSITNDMVAGAPSE
+497 TSITNEMVAGAPKE
-511 QEALEQFFRF
+511 AEALEQFFRF
-521 CDGCNVFVAHNAD
+521 CDGCDILVAHNAD
-534 FDMSFLR
+534 FDMGFLR
-541 AAIHRCGREEDPV
+541 AAIRRCGREEDPV

-560 MGRAMYPGLKKHK
+560 MARAMYPELKKHK
-573 LDSLAEHLG
+573 LDTIAERLG
-582 VEQKHHHRA
+582 VTQKHHHRA

-603 KMLQTLVAEKQIT
+603 KMVQKLVEDAEIT
-616 KVMEINHSMGQQ
+616 KVMDINHSMGQQ
-628 NSTKTHP
+628 NTAKTHP
-635 YHIVLLVKNQVGLKN
+635 YHIVLLVQNQTGLKN
-650 LYKIISASHLD
+650 LYKIISASHLE
-661 YFYKKPRIPKS
+661 YFQKKPRIPKS
-672 LLTKYREGII
+672 LLVRHREGLL

-701 WAELCDI
+701 WSELCDI
-708 ASFYDYLEVQPLGNN
+708 AEFYDYLEVQPLGNN
-723 MFMVRDGEVRSEKA
+723 MFMVRDGEVRSEKD
-737 LQDFNITVLKLGKQ
+737 LQDLNITVLKLGQQ
-751 LGIPVVATGDV
+751 LGKPVVATGDV
-762 HFMDQK
+762 HFLEEK
-768 DGRFREILMAGSGF
+768 DARFREILMAGMGF
-782 KDTDNQAPL
+782 KDADNQAPL
-791 YFRTTEQMLK
+791 YFRTTGQMLK

-806 PEETAQEIVI
+806 PEETAREIVI
-816 DNPRKIAEMV
+816 DNPRKIAESI
-826 EYIRPIPK
+826 EYVRPIPK

-888 MIAQKLIYRSNEDGY
+888 MIAQKLIFRSNEEGY

-924 VNPLSPHY
+924 VNPLPPHY
-932 LCRNCK
+932 LCRKCK

-947 YGSGFDLPHKNCPI
+947 YGSGFDLPHKNCPV

-1009 GRDHVFKAGTISTV
+1009 GRDHVFKAGTISTI
-1023 KDKTAFGYVKHF
+1023 KDKTAYGYVKHF
-1035 LEERGQTVT
+1035 LEDRGQTVP
-1044 NAEENRLILG
+1044 NAEENRLVIG
-1054 CTGVKRTT
+1054 CTGIKRTT

-1141 PEVYTLFTS
+1141 PAVYTLFTS
-1150 CEALGISL
+1150 CEALGITL

-1170 PEMGTGF
+1170 PEMGTPF
-1177 VRGMLLEAKPKTFS
+1177 VRGMLLEAKPKSFS

-1203 DVWLGNARDLIQ
+1203 DVWLGNAQDLIR

-1243 RAFTI
+1243 LAFNI
-1248 MEITRKGKAPK
+1248 MEITRKGKAPEK
-1259 LLTDEMKQDM
+1259 LTEEMKQDM
-1269 LAHGVPQWYIDSC
+1269 LAHNVPQWYIDSC

-1309 YRPQEFY
+1309 YRPREFY

-1350 NDIST
+1350 NEIST

-1381 LYRSDATLYRLEGDK
+1381 LYQSDATLYRLEGDK

-1405 GLGAAAATALAEA
+1405 GLGTAAAAALAEA
-1418 GQKGPYLSVDDLTT
+1418 GRKGPYLSIDDITA
-1432 RAGVSKTVVDL
+1432 RSGVSKTVIDL
-1443 LREHGALASLPESS
+1443 LREHGSLSSLPESS

>member
-1 MQKFS
+1 MQRFE

-15 KCADPA
+15 NCYNAP

-26 VTGLLVATE
+26 VVGLQIATE

-41 TVSPSALVPH
+41 ALSSPCIIPYSAI
-51 AVISETQRALAMGL
+51 AEAQRILSMNL
-65 SARSVVISAR
+65 SARSVAISAR
-75 YPAELLD
+75 YPSELLGP
-82 EKAFPLIID
+82 EAFSLVID
-91 YLKAANEPVN
+91 YLKAANVPVN
-101 GFFLRAEVAFED
+101 GFFRRAEIMYD
-113 NRFAVRLP
+113 NRCFTVRLP
-121 EQIVSFLE
+121 EQTVTFLE
-129 PLALTGKIAA
+129 PLALPGKIAA
-139 QTEALFG
+139 QAEALFG
-146 IHPQVSFIPVP
+146 IRPQVSFIPVP
-157 DYELKPV
+157 DYELKPIDPR
-164 EYPTEKLVE
+164 PTVV
-173 DDYIPEIPPVPL
+173 DDYIPEIPPIPE

-191 EEAPLPEPP
+191 DATPLSKPLQEESAFAP
-200 SVEPQDT
+200 
-207 PAAAPKAPP
+207 AAPKTSP
-216 KPRAPKK
+216 KPHTPKR

-229 FEDSSKK
+229 YEESSKK
-236 PIGAYRLIK
+236 PVGNYRLIK
-245 GAAVPISTLALDT
+245 GSPIPISGLALDT
-258 GSAVIWGDIFSMES
+258 GSAVIWGDVFSTES
-272 RTTRD
+272 RITRD

-290 TGSINLKIFDEIKN
+290 TGSINLKIFDEIGN
-304 KPKLDTLKVGNTI
+304 KAKLEAISVGDTI
-317 LVQGDISY
+317 LIQGDISY

-344 NVVTDDAPVK
+344 NIITDDAPVK

-366 MDAVTPAEQLVRRA
+366 MDAVTPAEQLVYRA
-380 HDWGHPAVA
+380 HEWGHPAIA

-404 AVEAIR
+404 AVDKIR
-410 KDDPDFK
+410 KDDPEFK

-425 FVNDMLPAVKGKTDE
+425 FINDMLPAVKGQTD
-440 AIDGRYIVFDLETT
+440 AVIDGRYIVFDLETT
-454 GLSPATERIIEIG
+454 GLSNASERIIEIG
-467 AVKVENGAVTDSFD
+467 AVKVENGQIIDSFD
-481 LFVDP
+481 TFVDP
-486 EKTISPEITRL
+486 EKAISPEITRL
-497 TSITNDMVAGAPSE
+497 TSITNEMVAGAPTES
-511 QEALEQFFRF
+511 EALEQFFHF
-521 CDGCNVFVAHNAD
+521 CDGCDIFVAHNAD
-534 FDMSFLR
+534 FDMGFLR
-541 AAIHRCGREEDPV
+541 TAIRRCGREEDPV

-560 MGRAMYPGLKKHK
+560 MGRAMYPELRKHK
-573 LDSLAEHLG
+573 LDTLAEHMG

-603 KMLQTLVAEKQIT
+603 KMLDELVAEKKIT
-616 KVMEINHSMGQQ
+616 MVSEINHSIGQQ
-628 NSTKTHP
+628 NNTKTHP
-635 YHIVLLVKNQVGLKN
+635 YHIVLLVQNQVGLKN
-650 LYKIISASHLD
+650 LYKIISASHLE
-661 YFYKKPRIPKS
+661 YFHKKPRIPKS
-672 LLTKYREGII
+672 LLVKYREGLL

-692 FKAIREGKK
+692 YKAIREGKK

-708 ASFYDYLEVQPLGNN
+708 ASFYDYLEIQPLGNN
-723 MFMVRDGEVRSEKA
+723 MFMVRDGEVRSEKDI
-737 LQDFNITVLKLGKQ
+737 QNFNITVLKLGKQ

-762 HFMDQK
+762 HFMEQK
-768 DGRFREILMAGSGF
+768 DARFREILMAGMGF
-782 KDTDNQAPL
+782 KDADNQAPL
-791 YFRTTEQMLK
+791 FFRTTDQMLK

-806 PEETAQEIVI
+806 PDETAREIVI
-816 DNPRKIAEMV
+816 DNPRKIAESV
-826 EYIRPIPK
+826 EYVRPIPK

-888 MIAQKLIYRSNEDGY
+888 MIAQKLIYRSNEEGY

-924 VNPLSPHY
+924 VNPLAPHY
-932 LCRNCK
+932 LCRKCK

-947 YGSGFDLPHKNCPI
+947 YGSGFDLPHKKCPNCGI
-961 CGEEMYQDGHE
+961 EMYQDGHE

-1044 NAEENRLILG
+1044 NAEENRLIQG

-1141 PEVYTLFTS
+1141 PAVYTLFTS
-1150 CEALGISL
+1150 CEALGITL
-1158 DDIGITNGTLAL
+1158 DDIGIANGTLAL

-1203 DVWLGNARDLIQ
+1203 AVWLGNAQDLIR

-1236 HHGLEPK
+1236 HHGMEPK
-1243 RAFTI
+1243 LAFKI

-1269 LAHGVPQWYIDSC
+1269 LAHDVPPWYIDSC
-1282 LKIKYMFPKAHAAA
+1282 LKIQYMFPKAHAAA

-1309 YRPQEFY
+1309 YRPREFY

-1335 PAAVKQKILSLIAKG
+1335 PAAVKQKILSLTAKG
-1350 NDIST
+1350 NDISQ

-1381 LYRSDATLYRLEGDK
+1381 LYQSDATLYRLEGDK

-1405 GLGAAAATALAEA
+1405 GLGAAAATSLAEA
-1418 GQKGPYLSVDDLTT
+1418 GKKGPYLSIDDLTT
-1432 RAGVSKTVVDL
+1432 RAGVSKTVIDL
-1443 LREHGALASLPESS
+1443 LREHGSLTSLPESS
-1457 QMSLFG
+1457 QISFFG

>member
-1 MQKFS
+1 MQRFE

-15 KCADPA
+15 KCDSQA
-21 LRESE
+21 LRQSD
-26 VTGLLVATE
+26 VAGLQIATE
-35 DNAIRV
+35 DNAVRI
-41 TVSPSALVPH
+41 TLSSAALISH
-51 AVISETQRALAMGL
+51 AAIAEAQRSIAMGL
-65 SARSVVISAR
+65 LARVVEIKVH
-75 YPAELLD
+75 YPAELLG
-82 EKAFPLIID
+82 EEAFLLIID
-91 YLKAANEPVN
+91 YLKAANVPVN
-101 GFFLRAEVAFED
+101 GFFRRAVITYENE
-113 NRFAVRLP
+113 RFIVKLP
-121 EQIVSFLE
+121 EGIAAFLE
-129 PLALTGKIAA
+129 PLALPGKIAA
-139 QTEALFG
+139 QADELFG
-146 IHPQVSFIPVP
+146 VRPQVSFVPVP

-164 EYPTEKLVE
+164 EEPAPVMEAA
-173 DDYIPEIPPVPL
+173 PEVLPHPE

-191 EEAPLPEPP
+191 EAPIPP
-200 SVEPQDT
+200 AETEST
-207 PAAAPKAPP
+207 PAAKAPA

-223 EKADTP
+223 EKANIPYDEAT
-229 FEDSSKK
+229 KK
-236 PIGAYRLIK
+236 PVGNYRPIK
-245 GAAVPISTLALDT
+245 GAPVPIGTLGLDS
-258 GSAVIWGDIFSMES
+258 GSAVIWGDIFSVDC
-272 RTTRD
+272 RDTRD
-277 NNHFIMSIAITDY
+277 KNHFIMSIAITDY
-290 TGSINLKIFDEIKN
+290 TGSINLKIFDELSL
-304 KPKLDTLKVGNTI
+304 KPKLGDLKPGMTV

-334 RPRNINTVKK
+334 RPRHINTVKK
-344 NVVTDDAPVK
+344 NVLTDDAPVK

-366 MDAVTPAEQLVRRA
+366 MDGVSTAEDLVKRA
-380 HDWGHPAVA
+380 HSWGHPAVA
-389 ITDHGVVQAFPEVMN
+389 VTDHGVVQAFPEVMN
-404 AVEAIR
+404 TVEKIR

-425 FVNDMLPAVKGKTDE
+425 FINDMLPAVKGRTD
-440 AIDGRYIVFDLETT
+440 APINGRYIIFDLETT
-454 GLSPATERIIEIG
+454 GLSAATERIIEIG
-467 AVKVENGAVTDSFD
+467 AVQVENGEILESFD

-486 EKTISPEITRL
+486 EKAITPEITRL
-497 TSITNDMVAGAPSE
+497 TSITNEMVAGAPKE
-511 QEALEQFFRF
+511 AEALEQFFRF
-521 CDGCNVFVAHNAD
+521 CDGCDILVAHNAD
-534 FDMSFLR
+534 FDMGFLR
-541 AAIHRCGREEDPV
+541 AAIRRCGREEDPV

-560 MGRAMYPGLKKHK
+560 MARAMYPELKKHK
-573 LDSLAEHLG
+573 LDTIAERLG
-582 VEQKHHHRA
+582 VTQKHHHRA

-603 KMLQTLVAEKQIT
+603 KMVQKLVEDAGIT
-616 KVMEINHSMGQQ
+616 KVMDINHSMGQQ
-628 NSTKTHP
+628 NTAKTHP
-635 YHIVLLVKNQVGLKN
+635 YHIVLLVQNQTGLKN
-650 LYKIISASHLD
+650 LYKIISASHLE
-661 YFYKKPRIPKS
+661 YFQKKPRIPKS
-672 LLTKYREGII
+672 LLIRHREGLL

-701 WAELCDI
+701 WSELCDI
-708 ASFYDYLEVQPLGNN
+708 ADFYDYLEVQPLGNN
-723 MFMVRDGEVRSEKA
+723 MFMVRDGEVRSEKD
-737 LQDFNITVLKLGKQ
+737 LQDLNITVLKLGQQ
-751 LGIPVVATGDV
+751 LGKPVVATGDV
-762 HFMDQK
+762 HFLEEK
-768 DGRFREILMAGSGF
+768 DARFREILMAGMGF
-782 KDTDNQAPL
+782 KDADNQAPL
-791 YFRTTEQMLK
+791 YFRTTGQMLK

-806 PEETAQEIVI
+806 PEETAREIVI
-816 DNPRKIAEMV
+816 DNPRKIAESI
-826 EYIRPIPK
+826 EYVRPIPK

-888 MIAQKLIYRSNEDGY
+888 MIAQKLIFRSNEEGY

-924 VNPLSPHY
+924 VNPLPPHY
-932 LCRNCK
+932 LCRKCK

-947 YGSGFDLPHKNCPI
+947 YGSGFDLPHKNCPV

-1009 GRDHVFKAGTISTV
+1009 GRDHVFKAGTISTI
-1023 KDKTAFGYVKHF
+1023 KDKTAYGYVKHF
-1035 LEERGQTVT
+1035 LEDRGQTVP
-1044 NAEENRLILG
+1044 NAEENRLVIG
-1054 CTGVKRTT
+1054 CTGIKRTT

-1141 PEVYTLFTS
+1141 PAVYTLFTS
-1150 CEALGISL
+1150 CEALGITL

-1170 PEMGTGF
+1170 PEMGTPF

-1203 DVWLGNARDLIQ
+1203 DVWLGNAQDLIR

-1243 RAFTI
+1243 LAFNI
-1248 MEITRKGKAPK
+1248 MEITRKGKAPEK
-1259 LLTDEMKQDM
+1259 LTEEMKQDM
-1269 LAHGVPQWYIDSC
+1269 LAHNVPQWYIDSC

-1309 YRPQEFY
+1309 YRPREFY

-1350 NDIST
+1350 NEIST

-1381 LYRSDATLYRLEGDK
+1381 LYQSDATLYRLEGDK

-1405 GLGAAAATALAEA
+1405 GLGAAAAASLAEA
-1418 GQKGPYLSVDDLTT
+1418 GRKGPYLSIDDITA
-1432 RAGVSKTVVDL
+1432 RSGVSKTVIDL
-1443 LREHGALASLPESS
+1443 LREHGSLSSLPESS